1 MIKNIIN
8 KIRKTNKKMEKVMIE
23 AKVLN
28 LYTDEIETIVTDSK
42 GLSNIVVHGF
52 DVIEVKKI

>member
-1 MIKNIIN
+1 V
-8 KIRKTNKKMEKVMIE
+8 EKVMIE